1 MAEEFASIV
10 LAGGRGRRLG
20 RDKLWLELGGENL
33 LAGVARTLSA
43 LGGPVLLV
51 LDREKPLPP
60 LPPELRVV
68 TDLLPGRGSLGGLY
82 TGLKLAGT
90 AYVLAA
96 ACDMP
101 FLSLPLLRHLL
112 ELSPGYDIVVPRL
125 RDGLE
130 PLHAVYGRGC
140 LVPMERLLETQSNR
154 IFDFYGEVR
163 VRYVEQEAVDRL
175 SPDHLSFFNINTP
188 ADLEQAQRLRGAR
201 T

>member
-68 TDLLPGRGSLGGLY
+68 TDLLPGRGSLGGIY

-90 AYVLAA
+90 DYVLAV

-188 ADLEQAQRLRGAR
+188 ADLEQAQRLSGDRA
-201 T
+201 

>member
-1 MAEEFASIV
+1 M
-10 LAGGRGRRLG
+10 G

-68 TDLLPGRGSLGGLY
+68 TDLLPGRGSLGGIY

-90 AYVLAA
+90 DYVLAV

>member
-68 TDLLPGRGSLGGLY
+68 TDLLPGRGSLGGIY

-90 AYVLAA
+90 DYVLAV

>member
-1 MAEEFASIV
+1 MAVEFASIV

-20 RDKLWLELGGENL
+20 MDKLWLELGGENL
-33 LAGVARTLSA
+33 LAGVVRTLGA
-43 LGGPVLLV
+43 LAGPVLLV

-60 LPPELRVV
+60 LSPDLRVV
-68 TDLLPGRGSLGGLY
+68 TDLLPGRGSLGGIY

-90 AYVLAA
+90 EYVLAV

-101 FLSLPLLRHLL
+101 FLSLPLLGHLL
-112 ELSPGYDIVVPRL
+112 ELSPGYDVVVPRL

-140 LVPMERLLETQSNR
+140 LGPMERLLATESNR

-163 VRYVEQEAVDRL
+163 VRYVEEAVVDRL
-175 SPDHLSFFNINTP
+175 APDHLSFFNINTP
-188 ADLEQAQRLRGAR
+188 ADLERAQRLKGDRA
-201 T
+201 

>member
-1 MAEEFASIV
+1 VTVEFASIV

-33 LAGVARTLSA
+33 LAGVVRTLGT

-68 TDLLPGRGSLGGLY
+68 TDLRPGRGSLGGIY
-82 TGLKLAGT
+82 TGLKLART
-90 AYVLAA
+90 EYVLAV

-112 ELSPGYDIVVPRL
+112 ELSPGYDVVVPRL
-125 RDGLE
+125 QDGLE
-130 PLHAVYGRGC
+130 PLHAIYGRGC
-140 LVPMERLLETQSNR
+140 LDPMERLLETQSNR

-163 VRYVEQEAVDRL
+163 VRYVEEAIVDRL
-175 SPDHLSFFNINTP
+175 APDHLSFFNINTP
-188 ADLEQAQRLRGAR
+188 ADLGQAQRLREGRA
-201 T
+201 

>member
-1 MAEEFASIV
+1 MEFASIV

-33 LAGVARTLSA
+33 LAGVVRTLGT

-68 TDLLPGRGSLGGLY
+68 TDLLPGRGSLGGIY
-82 TGLKLAGT
+82 TGLKLART
-90 AYVLAA
+90 EYILAV

-125 RDGLE
+125 QDGLE
-130 PLHAVYGRGC
+130 PLHAIYGRGC
-140 LVPMERLLETQSNR
+140 LGPMERLLETQSNR

-163 VRYVEQEAVDRL
+163 VRYVEEAIVDRL
-175 SPDHLSFFNINTP
+175 APDHLSFFNINTP
-188 ADLEQAQRLRGAR
+188 ADLGQAQRLREERA
-201 T
+201 